1 MRAHQHAGFDQH
13 DFLNHWMCCI
23 QLCGIHVGHAGVCN
37 GCGGTLTWS
46 EQFRTLSH
54 PVSVS
59 KSVPLKALAWQYAT
73 FARLGKAQR
82 DFSALMR
89 CSGHVCGTR
98 SFGEENEMRLSG
110 YDMLCPK
117 FWGNSEVTSMMVC
130 RAKYPNKAGL
140 IDHLPRSNEKLFFYY
155 KQLPTS
161 NWHDIPRIFDVGF
174 CCCVWSFGSTNCPAK
189 LKDAHQVQSSSY
201 ARFSQRSHAHR
212 IKKGSL
218 VYLPGMFSEKHT
230 AASVVF
236 WYLKVA
242 TDL

>member
-1 MRAHQHAGFDQH
+1 MQWVWWYIDLVRTVP
-13 DFLNHWMCCI
+13 N
-23 QLCGIHVGHAGVCN
+23 
-37 GCGGTLTWS
+37 TLPPC
-46 EQFRTLSH
+46 ECLQ
-54 PVSVS
+54 
-59 KSVPLKALAWQYAT
+59 SVPLKALSWQYAT

-82 DFSALMR
+82 DFSALMW

-110 YDMLCPK
+110 YDMLCPN
-117 FWGNSEVTSMMVC
+117 FLGNSEVTSMMVC

-212 IKKGSL
+212 IKKASL

-236 WYLKVA
+236 
-242 TDL
+242 